1 MHKLCKY
8 DLQIL
13 DGSTIPKLSAH
24 VLCPHH
30 SVVGGRTKAFTSA
43 EWLPKA
49 NLARNAAIVD
59 AIGIARNIFRG
70 SATSCWLSM
79 CMKGVGSQ
87 QELSSSVVVV
97 AVVVV
102 GGNRF

>member
-1 MHKLCKY
+1 M
-8 DLQIL
+8 
-13 DGSTIPKLSAH
+13 
-24 VLCPHH
+24 
-30 SVVGGRTKAFTSA
+30 VGGRTKAFTSA

-49 NLARNAAIVD
+49 NLARNVAIVD

-87 QELSSSVVVV
+87 QELCSSVVVV
-97 AVVVV
+97 VVVV
-102 GGNRF
+102 GGTGFEIRLSLSFSLQASVAPPERAE

>member
-1 MHKLCKY
+1 M
-8 DLQIL
+8 
-13 DGSTIPKLSAH
+13 
-24 VLCPHH
+24 
-30 SVVGGRTKAFTSA
+30 VGGRTKAFTSA

-70 SATSCWLSM
+70 SATSWLSI

-87 QELSSSVVVV
+87 QELI
-97 AVVVV
+97 
-102 GGNRF
+102 GGGGSEGEPVLK